1 MTADGTSRSKILK
14 VMSTGVHNRP
24 NVRQQ
29 AHASV
34 FAALGDPTRLSL
46 VSKLCMGELR
56 SISQLTEG
64 TVLTRQAVTK
74 HLRVL
79 ENAGIV
85 HSVRTGRESKFAFN
99 PEPIDDLRAYLDG
112 VSEQWDHALARLKKF
127 VED

>member
-1 MTADGTSRSKILK
+1 
-14 VMSTGVHNRP
+14 MSTGVRNRL

-29 AHASV
+29 AHAPV

-46 VSKLCMGELR
+46 VAKLCKGESR
-56 SISQLTEG
+56 SIAQLTEG
-64 TVLTRQAVTK
+64 TALTRQAVTR

-85 HSVRTGRESKFAFN
+85 HGIRTGRESRFAFDSQ
-99 PEPIDDLRAYLDG
+99 PIDDLRAYLDG